1 MRTLFKFSIV
11 FITIF
16 LFTHCNKY
24 TPENAV
30 RCIATNFD
38 DEIENNQN
46 LTFTFNKELL
56 QSDTLIGKWIDN
68 DLRTFH

>member
-30 RCIATNFD
+30 RCIATNFY

-46 LTFTFNKELL
+46 LSEGNKKELVKKEVERRIL
-56 QSDTLIGKWIDN
+56 K
-68 DLRTFH
+68 